1 MNANIRSGIFRNDNM
16 PYYFF
21 SKELNTSKVLQK
33 RQKTKAFVKHKED
46 KIRYNIFFSNV
57 QVA

>member
-1 MNANIRSGIFRNDNM
+1 MRISEVEFLEMTICHIT
-16 PYYFF
+16 FF